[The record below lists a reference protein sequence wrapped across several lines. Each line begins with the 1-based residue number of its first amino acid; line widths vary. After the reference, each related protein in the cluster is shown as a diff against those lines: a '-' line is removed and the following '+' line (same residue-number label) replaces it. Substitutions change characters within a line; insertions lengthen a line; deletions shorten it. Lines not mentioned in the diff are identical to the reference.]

1 MEGLYPALMGMLGD
15 FWWPFCRVMAML
27 SVAPIIG
34 EASVPLPLRVLLSLV
49 LAVILIPAV
58 HVAAPID
65 PMSMRGVL
73 ATLEQA
79 VIGGLL
85 GLAFHLSMAAILTLG
100 FLVSSQ
106 MGLSMAV
113 MNDPLNGSSSD
124 VVSSMLSILCI
135 LAFFSIDGHLVLT
148 GVVGASFQAWPVG
161 GGWSALS
168 LQTVVLNV
176 AWVFSAALLLA
187 VPVVFATLLV
197 QLGFGFLN
205 RVAPSLNLFSL
216 GFSVITLFG
225 LFVLAQVVQFVPEHY
240 ARMTQRVLEML
251 QGLMS
256 HGMSQGMVQ
265 GALHG

>member
-1 MEGLYPALMGMLGD
+1 MEGLYPSLLGLLGD

-34 EASVPLPLRVLLSLV
+34 EASVPLTLRALLSLV
-49 LAVILIPAV
+49 LAVILIPSV
-58 HVAAPID
+58 HVAVPID

-124 VVSSMLSILCI
+124 VISSMLSILCI
-135 LAFFSIDGHLVLT
+135 LAFFSFDGHLVLI

-161 GGWSALS
+161 GGWSSIS
-168 LQTVVLNV
+168 LQTVALNV

-225 LFVLAQVVQFVPEHY
+225 LFVLAHVVHFVPEHY
-240 ARMTQRVLEML
+240 ARMTQQVLEML
-251 QGLMS
+251 QGLMA
-256 HGMSQGMVQ
+256 QGMAQ
-265 GALHG
+265 GRAHG